1 MKPNLLIIGLGNIG
15 KEYHNTRH
23 NAGFLALDTLKAT
36 WAEGEW
42 KQQPKWLAE
51 VCEARLHTFPVLLV
65 KPQTYMN
72 RSGETV
78 RKLVDFYKLDPTKQ
92 VLVLV
97 DDIDLP
103 LGDVRYR
110 AKGSAGTHNGLKSII
125 AAVGT
130 EFPRLRI
137 GIGPKDANYDLS
149 AWVLSAFSAAEMQT
163 LQTVITDLPQIIKDI
178 VFEEIV

>member
-1 MKPNLLIIGLGNIG
+1 MKPSLLIIGLGNIG
-15 KEYHNTRH
+15 KEYEGTRH
-23 NAGFLALDTLKAT
+23 NAGFFAIDALKEH
-36 WAEGEW
+36 WGEGEW
-42 KQQPKWLAE
+42 QQQPKWLAE

-65 KPQTYMN
+65 KPQTFMN

-78 RKLVDFYKLDPTKQ
+78 RKLVDFYKLDAATQ

-97 DDIDLP
+97 DDLDIP
-103 LGDVRYR
+103 LGDLRYR

-137 GIGPKDANYDLS
+137 GIGPKDEHYDLS
-149 AWVLSAFSAAEMQT
+149 AWVLSKFSAKELETLNDAIAE
-163 LQTVITDLPQIIKDI
+163 LPTTIKDA
-178 VFEEIV
+178 VFEEM